1 MTSNEDKIISIS
13 FQNCQI
19 QNQSQ
24 SQNDD
29 DGDDDDETHQAIS
42 IDSPLSDSE
51 SVTPASKVTTPE
63 MTLQT
68 TMTSQTTPT
77 PSSIKSLFFKPTLS
91 SLSSATAG
99 LLANVLSSTGKR
111 LAKCEGKEAQPADST
126 LAFKLN

>member
-63 MTLQT
+63 MT
-68 TMTSQTTPT
+68 SQTTPT

-111 LAKCEGKEAQPADST
+111 LAKCEGKEAQLAIST

>member
-63 MTLQT
+63 T
-68 TMTSQTTPT
+68 TSQTTPT